1 MLETVG
7 IRFVESGF
15 CVHAHNEYPTLMKN
29 VKSLLLKKKM
39 FRKTSE
45 MTDRST
51 TNFKHKTTK

>member
-7 IRFVESGF
+7 ILFVESGF
-15 CVHAHNEYPTLMKN
+15 CVHAHNEYQTLMKH
-29 VKSLLLKKKM
+29 VKSLLLMKTR

-51 TNFKHKTTK
+51 INFKHKTTK

>member
-1 MLETVG
+1 MLETV
-7 IRFVESGF
+7 ESGF
-15 CVHAHNEYPTLMKN
+15 SVHAHIEYQALMKH
-29 VKSLLLKKKM
+29 VISLLLMKAR